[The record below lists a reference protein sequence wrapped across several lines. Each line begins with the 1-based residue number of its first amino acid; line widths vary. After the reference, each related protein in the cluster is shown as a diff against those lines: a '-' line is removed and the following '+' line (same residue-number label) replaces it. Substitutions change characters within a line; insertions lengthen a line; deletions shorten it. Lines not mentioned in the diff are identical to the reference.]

1 MLIFLETHS
10 LFEDGFWHNFFS
22 SFIGSITKI
31 VCGFYSV
38 FLGSFCPLAGHK
50 FPNKSSISPPG
61 LSVYI
66 DGVRTAVLVL
76 ADDCTMLG
84 PLFGLKI
91 QDQHLLARVQ
101 VLQDLGMVIKILL
114 GAVPCGSVL
123 LLGSTRSRWWIT
135 YRWKTWV

>member
-10 LFEDGFWHNFFS
+10 LFEDGFWHNFFN

-31 VCGFYSV
+31 VCGFSSV
-38 FLGSFCPLAGHK
+38 FLRSELTD
-50 FPNKSSISPPG
+50 KSSISPPV
-61 LSVYI
+61 LSIYI
-66 DGVRTAVLVL
+66 DGIRATVLVL

-101 VLQDLGMVIKILL
+101 VLLDLGMLIKILL
-114 GAVPCGSVL
+114 GVVPCGSVL
-123 LLGSTRSRWWIT
+123 LLGSTRSLRWIT
-135 YRWKTWV
+135 YRWETWI